1 MVNRAGRS
9 KLGCLVLLLLF
20 ASAVYFGVNI
30 GNHFWKDYQL
40 RDTMRQE
47 ARFAARR
54 DDVAIARHIAAKADS
69 LGLPPEAGNVQVR
82 RSGGV
87 IYIFTEY
94 RVRVEFPFFVRDFSF
109 APSAQAPF

>member
-1 MVNRAGRS
+1 MVNRAGRT
-9 KLGCLVLLLLF
+9 KLGCLVSLLLF
-20 ASAVYFGVNI
+20 ASVVYFGLNI

-40 RDTMRQE
+40 RDTMRAE

-54 DDVAIARHIAAKADS
+54 TDTAIVLHIAAKADS

-82 RSGGV
+82 RVGGV
-87 IYIFTEY
+87 IYIFAEY
-94 RVRVEFPFFVRDFSF
+94 RVRVEFPFFVKEFNF